1 MKNIEQDIGASFEN
15 KEKYGANVTLVIDL
29 LRHSEKDYETGNL
42 KEEGKIALINKLKEE
57 YADPE
62 QKFDTIKCYV
72 SPLKRGKQAME
83 PLGKFL
89 KETGIA
95 TTIRTKKELEGKMD
109 KIGYSNETDKAMDKI
124 LRERNLLDVGE
135 LQKEDAM
142 EPVSKDEE
150 SIKNEIL
157 IQEFFDKE
165 FPESSLKGEDV
176 AQELDSLIQ
185 HFSKMSKRF
194 LSDSKVKIIA
204 VGHSGII
211 EYLTKLIYLQNHPG
225 ITPEDVGVEQIGG
238 LLDYMSGPKI
248 TISSD
253 ESGKQTAKFEC
264 KDLSLE
270 YTLK

>member
-1 MKNIEQDIGASFEN
+1 METFERSITPEN
-15 KEKYGANVTLVIDL
+15 QEKYGRNITLVVDL
-29 LRHSEKDYETGNL
+29 IRHPEKDYATGNL
-42 KEEGKIALINKLKEE
+42 KDTGKEAFVQKLRGE
-57 YADPE
+57 YADE
-62 QKFDTIKCYV
+62 QFDTIKGYV
-72 SPLKRGKQAME
+72 SSLKRGQQTIE
-83 PLGKFL
+83 PLSEFL
-89 KETGIA
+89 EENGID
-95 TTIRTKKELEGKMD
+95 TTIRTKNELVGRMD
-109 KIGYSNETDKAMDKI
+109 QYSSKTDVALDEI
-124 LRERNLLDVGE
+124 LRERNLLDIGKQ
-135 LQKEDAM
+135 QKDDAL

-150 SIKNEIL
+150 TLKNEIL

-211 EYLTKLIYLQNHPG
+211 EYLTKLIYLQNHPE
-225 ITPEDVGVEQIGG
+225 ITPEDVSVEKIGG
-238 LLDYMSGPKI
+238 LLDYMSGPRI

-253 ESGKQTAKFEC
+253 ESGKQTAKFEY

-270 YTLK
+270 YALK